1 MDNYTIY
8 QNSRNHGITIS
19 RAQNAIDNY
28 KSKIGG
34 TRKWFQKVLD
44 ILKEGKY
51 VRIQLYTKS
60 SFNYDEYDKRNEFV
74 DFVDVQAIA
83 NTGDYAS
90 FFDIFNHEYMI
101 DFDFEPIE
109 IDKLE
114 YKLTKFYHKYY
125 NIY

>member
-34 TRKWFQKVLD
+34 SKNYFQKILD
-44 ILKEGKY
+44 ILKDGKY
-51 VRIQLYTKS
+51 VRIQLYTKY

-74 DFVDVQAIA
+74 DFVDIQAIA
-83 NTGDYAS
+83 NTDSYAS

-101 DFDFEPIE
+101 DFDFEPIH

-125 NIY
+125 KIN

>member
-1 MDNYTIY
+1 MWVY
-8 QNSRNHGITIS
+8 QGPNSLDILIP
-19 RAQNAIDNY
+19 RAQSAINNY

-34 TRKWFQKVLD
+34 SKNYFQKILD
-44 ILKEGKY
+44 ILKDGKY
-51 VRIQLYTKS
+51 IRIQLYTKYP
-60 SFNYDEYDKRNEFV
+60 FNYDEYDKRNEFV
-74 DFVDVQAIA
+74 DFVDIQAIA

-101 DFDFEPIE
+101 GFDFEPIP

-125 NIY
+125 KIN

>member
-1 MDNYTIY
+1 MWVY
-8 QNSRNHGITIS
+8 QGPNSLDILIP
-19 RAQNAIDNY
+19 RAQSAINNY

-34 TRKWFQKVLD
+34 SKNYFQKILD
-44 ILKEGKY
+44 ILKDGKY
-51 VRIQLYTKS
+51 VRIQLYTKYP
-60 SFNYDEYDKRNEFV
+60 FTYDEYDKRNEFV
-74 DFVDVQAIA
+74 DFVDIQAIA

-101 DFDFEPIE
+101 DFDFEPIP

-125 NIY
+125 KIN

>member
-1 MDNYTIY
+1 MWVY
-8 QNSRNHGITIS
+8 QGPNSLDILIP
-19 RAQNAIDNY
+19 RAQNAINNY

-34 TRKWFQKVLD
+34 SKNYFQKILD
-44 ILKEGKY
+44 ILKDDKY
-51 VRIQLYTKS
+51 VRIQLYTKYP
-60 SFNYDEYDKRNEFV
+60 FNYDEYDKRNEFV
-74 DFVDVQAIA
+74 DFVDIQAIA

-101 DFDFEPIE
+101 DFDFEPIP

-125 NIY
+125 KIN

>member
-8 QNSRNHGITIS
+8 QSSRNHGITIS
-19 RAQNAIDNY
+19 KAQNVIDNY

-34 TRKWFQKVLD
+34 TRKWFQKVLN
-44 ILKEGKY
+44 ILKSNKY
-51 VRIQLYTKS
+51 VRIKLYTKS
-60 SFNYDEYDKRNEFV
+60 SFNYDEYDRKEEFT
-74 DFVDVQAIA
+74 DFVDIEAIA
-83 NTGDYAS
+83 YTNDYAS

-101 DFDFEPIE
+101 DFDFEPIS

-125 NIY
+125 KIS

>member
-1 MDNYTIY
+1 MDNYIIY
-8 QNSRNHGITIS
+8 HNSRNHGITIS

-34 TRKWFQKVLD
+34 SKNYFQKILD
-44 ILKEGKY
+44 ILKDGKY
-51 VRIQLYTKS
+51 VRIQLYTKY

-74 DFVDVQAIA
+74 DFVDIQAIA
-83 NTGDYAS
+83 NTDSYAS

-101 DFDFEPIE
+101 DFDFEPIP

-125 NIY
+125 KIN